1 MGEKR
6 STGDWGKAKLK
17 KNTEFYMDMPTG
29 KMGLRNPDAGADWE
43 LFQSTS
49 TEKASYF
56 WAAKNEWMAP
66 REVTRR
72 IEQREGDDAKE
83 TNLSVSRSEDS

>member
-1 MGEKR
+1 METYISKNTYAKRRMGRMGEKR

-56 WAAKNEWMAP
+56 
-66 REVTRR
+66 
-72 IEQREGDDAKE
+72 
-83 TNLSVSRSEDS
+83 